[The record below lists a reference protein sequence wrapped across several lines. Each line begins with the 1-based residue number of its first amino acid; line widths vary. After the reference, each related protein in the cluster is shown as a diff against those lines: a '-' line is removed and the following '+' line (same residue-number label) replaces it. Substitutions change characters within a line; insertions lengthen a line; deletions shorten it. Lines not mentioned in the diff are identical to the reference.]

1 MQTEG
6 LQPGV
11 AATGWGVGELCSCPQ
26 EECNIAAASG
36 QESDNVARHQP
47 SGDRPPG
54 PPIYL
59 RGARSGDL
67 VPQPAADKS
76 GERSLTRDLS
86 THARADPARGPKTPG
101 PGTQPS
107 TTSHPPRSRTPKIKH
122 PVRQW
127 TASDRR
133 TPAVDLSRSVMGA
146 GQSELQTQPPNHL
159 CYIWR
164 RPADHEGRSAGQTP
178 CRLAKA
184 LT

>member
-1 MQTEG
+1 MHATGRSKLLMQTES

-26 EECNIAAASG
+26 EECSIAAASV
-36 QESDNVARHQP
+36 QESDNVARRQP

-86 THARADPARGPKTPG
+86 THARAGSARGPKPPG
-101 PGTQPS
+101 LGTRPS
-107 TTSHPPRSRTPKIKH
+107 TTSHPRDQELPRSSTPFPPRSRTPKITH

-146 GQSELQTQPPNHL
+146 GQSVRPPVL
-159 CYIWR
+159 Y
-164 RPADHEGRSAGQTP
+164 
-178 CRLAKA
+178 LAPPSGP
-184 LT
+184 